1 MPRLPHYHLLESGDG
16 SLVEDQGTA
25 TWHQG
30 TGRWLPPT
38 MDILTKPLIGA
49 DLVVPLSPILP
60 PLSAGTR
67 INFDP
72 YGSEGLG
79 SLPGEEVLGSK
90 SGLAWE
96 VRSS

>member
-1 MPRLPHYHLLESGDG
+1 MPHLPHYHLLESGDG
-16 SLVEDQGTA
+16 RLVEDQGTG